1 MDEDSQ
7 NRRARCPLCL
17 HPLPTDAAEGL
28 CPSCLF
34 RAGLEANSEADAAVG
49 TGTYLLGEAHG
60 RPNDVPRFAP
70 GQPFGPY
77 RIERLLGRGGMGEV
91 YEVEH
96 LEQGRHI
103 ALKVLNRKL
112 NDEAGCNSYGRA
124 SLPPRSAI
132 RTRCTSTAATKS
144 TKRRSS
150 PWSCYPAGR

>member
-1 MDEDSQ
+1 MDEAPQ

-34 RAGLEANSEADAAVG
+34 RAGLEPIGEADAPVG
-49 TGTYLLGEAHG
+49 TSTYILGEAHG

-96 LEQGRHI
+96 LEQGRRI
-103 ALKVLNRKL
+103 ALKVLSQKL
-112 NDEAGCNSYGRA
+112 SDPIDRSRFLREGQLAA
-124 SLPPRSAI
+124 SLSHPHIVYIYGSEEI
-132 RTRCTSTAATKS
+132 
-144 TKRRSS
+144 
-150 PWSCYPAGR
+150 AG